1 MAGYVKIGRSVFG
14 HNMFK
19 EEPYTEREGWIWLIC
34 GASYKTDTI
43 RIPNTSIVTEVKRGD
58 YVASIRFLATKFKWS
73 NSRVRRFLDRLE
85 RGKMLSTV
93 TDTGITKITI
103 ANYDKWQ
110 FFVEPPIQQQTKQRI
125 KTDTNISKEVNKVS
139 IYTSHFEDFWSTIPS
154 KMRKGKGKA
163 FRSFKK
169 ANFKLTIEELAE
181 KYKKHHEINNEFTK
195 HPSTWL
201 NQECWLDD
209 EVQETTKEPT
219 LIERMVKLGYH
230 HRGREGDYEQ
240 FSKDGKNWKLHR
252 YKKNSIIEL
261 DK

>member
-34 GASYKTDTI
+34 GASYKDDTI

-73 NSRVRRFLDRLE
+73 NSKVRRFLDRLE
-85 RGKMLSTV
+85 RGKMVSTV

-103 ANYDKWQ
+103 ENYDKWQ
-110 FFVEPPIQQQTKQRI
+110 FFVEPPTQERTRQRT
-125 KTDTNISKEVNKVS
+125 KTDTNISNISNKVS
-139 IYTSHFEDFWSTIPS
+139 IYTSHFEDFWSSIPN
-154 KMRKGKGKA
+154 KMKKGKGKA
-163 FRSFKK
+163 FKAFKK
-169 ANFKLTIEELAE
+169 AKYELTVEELALR
-181 KYKKHHEINNEFTK
+181 YTAHHKINKDFTK
-195 HPSTWL
+195 HPATRL

-209 EVQETTKEPT
+209 EVQETKRPPT
-219 LIERMVKLGYH
+219 LIERMKKLGYQY
-230 HRGREGDYEQ
+230 RGSEGLYYQ
-240 FSKDGKNWKLHR
+240 FLKDNIK
-252 YKKNSIIEL
+252 YKIHKFKENASIEI